1 MSVLIQASGLRLA
14 RGPQRQL
21 GLPDFALHEGE
32 RLCLLGPS
40 GRGKTSLLHALLGFV
55 PLQAGRLQ
63 VFGCE
68 RSVEA
73 DFVPLRG
80 PLGLLFQDPV
90 DQLFGPTVVDD
101 VAFGPRNQGLDRQRA
116 GQLAL
121 RTLASLQLEHLAER
135 PVQQLSGGEQRLV
148 ALAGVLA
155 MNPRVLLLDEPSNG
169 LDQAGCE
176 RLFACLL
183 ETGLPMLIAS
193 HDQTLVQRLGTRILT
208 LPA

>member
-1 MSVLIQASGLRLA
+1 MSVLIEASGLRLA

-21 GLPDFALHEGE
+21 VLPDFALHEGE
-32 RLCLLGPS
+32 RLCLVGPS

-55 PLQAGRLQ
+55 PLQSGSLQ
-63 VFGCE
+63 VFGRA
-68 RSVEA
+68 RSREA

-90 DQLFGPTVVDD
+90 DQLFGPTVADD
-101 VAFGPRNQGLDRQRA
+101 VAFGPRNMGQDRVQA

-121 RTLASLQLEHLAER
+121 RTLAALQLEHLAER

-155 MNPRVLLLDEPSNG
+155 MSPQVLLLDEPSNG
-169 LDQAGCE
+169 LDEASCE

-183 ETGLPMLIAS
+183 DTGLPMLIAS

>member
-1 MSVLIQASGLRLA
+1 MSVLIEASGLRLA

-21 GLPDFALHEGE
+21 VLPDFALHEGE
-32 RLCLLGPS
+32 RLCLVGPS

-55 PLQAGRLQ
+55 PLQSGSLQ
-63 VFGCE
+63 VFGRA
-68 RSVEA
+68 RSREA

-90 DQLFGPTVVDD
+90 DQLFGPTVADD
-101 VAFGPRNQGLDRQRA
+101 VAFGPRNMGQDRAQA

-121 RTLASLQLEHLAER
+121 RTLAALQLEHLADR

-155 MNPRVLLLDEPSNG
+155 MSPRVLLLDEPSNG
-169 LDQAGCE
+169 LDEASCE

-183 ETGLPMLIAS
+183 DTGLPMLIAS

>member
-1 MSVLIQASGLRLA
+1 MSVLIEASGLRLA

-21 GLPDFALHEGE
+21 VLPDFALHEGE
-32 RLCLLGPS
+32 RLCLVGPS

-55 PLQAGRLQ
+55 PLQSGSLQ
-63 VFGCE
+63 VFGRA
-68 RSVEA
+68 RSREA

-90 DQLFGPTVVDD
+90 DQLFGPTVADD
-101 VAFGPRNQGLDRQRA
+101 VAFGPRNMGQDRAQA

-121 RTLASLQLEHLAER
+121 RTLAALQLEHLAER

-155 MNPRVLLLDEPSNG
+155 MSPRVLLLDEPSNG
-169 LDQAGCE
+169 LDEASCE

-183 ETGLPMLIAS
+183 DTGLPMLIAS

>member
-1 MSVLIQASGLRLA
+1 MNMLIQTANLQLA
-14 RGPQRQL
+14 RAPGKL
-21 GLPDFALHEGE
+21 LSLPDLELGDTE

-55 PLQAGRLQ
+55 PLHAGALT
-63 VFGCE
+63 VFGRQRQRE
-68 RSVEA
+68 S
-73 DFVPLRG
+73 DFIALRG

-101 VAFGPRNQGLDRQRA
+101 VAFGPRNQGVSRA
-116 GQLAL
+116 QADSVAHSVLA
-121 RTLASLQLEHLAER
+121 RLQLEHLAQR

-155 MNPRVLLLDEPSNG
+155 MSPRVLLLDEPSNG
-169 LDQAGCE
+169 LDPASCD

-183 ETGLPMLIAS
+183 ETQLPMLIAS
-193 HDQTLVQRLGTRILT
+193 HDATLVQRLGTRT
-208 LPA
+208 LYL

>member
-1 MSVLIQASGLRLA
+1 MSVLIEASGLRLA

-21 GLPDFALHEGE
+21 ALPDFALHEGE
-32 RLCLLGPS
+32 RLCLVGPS

-55 PLQAGRLQ
+55 PMQSGSLQ
-63 VFGCE
+63 VFGRARC
-68 RSVEA
+68 REA

-90 DQLFGPTVVDD
+90 DQLFGPTVADD
-101 VAFGPRNQGLDRQRA
+101 VAFGPRNMGQDRAQA

-121 RTLASLQLEHLAER
+121 RTLAALQLEHLAER

-155 MNPRVLLLDEPSNG
+155 MSPRVLLLDEPSNG
-169 LDQAGCE
+169 LDEASCE

-183 ETGLPMLIAS
+183 DTGLPMLIAS

>member
-1 MSVLIQASGLRLA
+1 MSVLIEASGLRLA

-21 GLPDFALHEGE
+21 ALPDFALYEGE
-32 RLCLLGPS
+32 RLCLVGPS

-55 PLQAGRLQ
+55 PLQSGSLQ
-63 VFGCE
+63 VFGRA
-68 RSVEA
+68 RSREA

-90 DQLFGPTVVDD
+90 DQLFGPTVADD
-101 VAFGPRNQGLDRQRA
+101 VAFGPRNMGQDRAQA

-121 RTLASLQLEHLAER
+121 RTLAALQLEHLAER

-155 MNPRVLLLDEPSNG
+155 MSPRVLLLDEPSNG
-169 LDQAGCE
+169 LDEASCE

-183 ETGLPMLIAS
+183 DIGLPMLIAS
-193 HDQTLVQRLGTRILT
+193 HDQTLVQRLGSRILT